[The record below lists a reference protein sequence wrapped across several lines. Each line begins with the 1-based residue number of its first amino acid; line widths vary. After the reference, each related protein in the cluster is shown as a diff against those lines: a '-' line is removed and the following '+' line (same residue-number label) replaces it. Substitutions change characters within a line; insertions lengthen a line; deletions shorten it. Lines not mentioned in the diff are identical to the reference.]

1 MTTFEKCLLAIL
13 FATMAALGYAL
24 SFDFF
29 W

>member
-1 MTTFEKCLLAIL
+1 MTTFEKALLAIL
-13 FATMAALGYAL
+13 FAVVAALGYAL